1 MTENKKTNKPFGLSL
16 SVKIALEAI
25 RQSVAPTS
33 VVLSNLFLI
42 QKETSFPKDLD
53 TSFFS
58 VNRYQATDIEKK
70 VISQLMEKLKKP
82 FVEPQPLLEETFL
95 ANWVKKIPT
104 RKELLPLKP
113 IKQKKHKVVVSKTQ
127 LKEPPTV
134 TIKKSRLI

>member
-1 MTENKKTNKPFGLSL
+1 MTEIKKTNKPFGLSL

-58 VNRYQATDIEKK
+58 INRYQATEIEKK

-95 ANWVKKIPT
+95 TNWVKKIPPK
-104 RKELLPLKP
+104 KESAP
-113 IKQKKHKVVVSKTQ
+113 IKPTKHKQSKVVATKNQ
-127 LKEPPTV
+127 PKEPPTV